1 MDDSSSLTSLGG
13 AREVD
18 ARGGGPESV
27 ASGAVGEAVKKKNY
41 PMKKKNKQTWKSIKQ
56 YWFCRTQG
64 S

>member
-41 PMKKKNKQTWKSIKQ
+41 PMKKKKQTNMEKH
-56 YWFCRTQG
+56 
-64 S
+64 